1 MMKIVAVTAGGRSS
15 EYEISLKSAQTILDS
30 IDREK
35 FVPYLVV
42 IGKTDWYAEV
52 DGQKYPI
59 NKDDFSFNKNGEII
73 RFEKVYNTIHGTPGE
88 DGKIQGYF
96 DLLNIPY
103 TGCDVLTSSITFN
116 KYYCK
121 QIVSAHGIKTATSI
135 LLLGKETF
143 KVEEISEKLGYPCFV
158 KPNNGGSSFGASKV
172 EAESELEAAV
182 DLAFEHDHQ
191 VLIEE
196 YIKGRELTC
205 GVYNDKQKEP
215 HALPITE
222 IISKNA
228 FFDYKAKYEGQSQ
241 EITPAALDKHTTYAC
256 QGLSEKIYKILN
268 CNGLVRIDYLFK
280 DDILYFMEVNTTP
293 GCSRESIIPQ
303 QIAAAG
309 LSRKTII
316 SDQLS

>member
-1 MMKIVAVTAGGRSS
+1 MKIVAVTAGGRSS
-15 EYEISLKSAQTILDS
+15 EYEISLKSAETILES
-30 IDREK
+30 IDRER
-35 FVPYLVV
+35 FNPYLVI
-42 IGKTDWYAEV
+42 IGKEDWYAQV

-59 NKDDFSFNKNGEII
+59 NKDDFSFNLNGTTI
-73 RFEKVYNTIHGTPGE
+73 RFEKVYNIIHGTPGE

-121 QIVSAHGIKTATSI
+121 QILSSHDIKTASSV
-135 LLLGKETF
+135 LLLDKESF
-143 KVEEISEKLGYPCFV
+143 NQQEISEQLGYPCFV

-172 EAESELEAAV
+172 EAESDLEAAV
-182 DLAFEHDHQ
+182 DLAFEHDNQ

-205 GVYNDKQKEP
+205 GVYNDKQKQP

-222 IISKNA
+222 VISKNA
-228 FFDYKAKYEGQSQ
+228 FFDYKAKYEGESQ
-241 EITPAALDKHTTYAC
+241 EITPAALDKSTTYEC

-280 DDILYFMEVNTTP
+280 DGILYFMEVNTTP

-309 LSRKTII
+309 LNRQTII

>member
-1 MMKIVAVTAGGRSS
+1 MKIVAVTAGGRSS

-35 FVPYLVV
+35 FLPYLVV
-42 IGKTDWYAEV
+42 IGKTDWYAEA

-59 NKDDFSFNKNGEII
+59 NKDDFSFNLNGKTI

-143 KVEEISEKLGYPCFV
+143 NKQEISEKLGYPCFV

-182 DLAFEHDHQ
+182 DLAFEHDSQ

-205 GVYNDKQKEP
+205 GVYNDKQKQP

-241 EITPAALDKHTTYAC
+241 EITPAQLDKHTTYEC
-256 QGLSEKIYKILN
+256 QGLSEKIYKLLN

-280 DDILYFMEVNTTP
+280 DGILYFMEVNTTP